1 MALTMNEIYEVI
13 KSEGGKT
20 PADKVMEIASEYP
33 DKIAMRYKELGIWNE
48 TTYKD
53 FWLKSKY
60 VSMGLKFFGV
70 DKGEAAAI
78 HSENR
83 PEWFFADIGIQAIG
97 IVSVGLYP
105 SNPAS
110 EVEYLLSHSESKIL
124 FAEDQ
129 EQVDKALEVIDSLP
143 MLEKIVY
150 FEKRGLYSYDHPKL
164 MSFGEFLDIGKS
176 EYESHPEFV
185 DEQVVKLEDDD
196 VAMMIY
202 TSGTTGPPKGSM
214 ITHGNMRWVAT
225 QIPHFPVADSLNEKD
240 PQFLSYLPLCHVFG
254 RLIDELI
261 GIHVMATINFAE
273 SIDTV
278 QSDLAEIQPT
288 VFPAVPRILEKMH
301 SGAMVRMKDASLL
314 KRTLFKFSM
323 ALGTYAVERKL
334 NNGFDDI
341 YAKFLLSIGY
351 VLSFRTLRKKLG
363 LINAQS
369 AVSGAAPIAPE
380 VLKFFMTLGVPLF
393 EAYGMT
399 ENCAYATSNSSEK
412 IKLGTVGVPNE
423 GIELKLAEDGEI
435 LVRSGGVF
443 KGYFKDEE
451 ATNSTIDA
459 EGWLHT
465 GDVGVYDGEFIKII
479 DRKKDIIITS
489 GGKNVSPSEI
499 ENKIKVS
506 PFIKEAIVIGDKR
519 KFLSALI
526 GIEFDTVSNWA
537 LRKNIPHTTY
547 RDLSEK
553 EEVKDLIWKEI
564 LKANSETSTLEI
576 RKFRMIP
583 KELDHEEGE
592 LTATQKV
599 KRNVLLEQFNELIE
613 EMYS

>member
-33 DKIAMRYKELGIWNE
+33 DKIAMRYKELGVWNE